1 MEWVSLSE
9 VIDVL
14 NDPEWEWW
22 RNSNCKYL
30 NIRLDMRDGKCLIS
44 DRNGKPLTVDKLREQ
59 VNVGI

>member
-22 RNSNCKYL
+22 RNSKCKYL
-30 NIRLDMRDGKCLIS
+30 VIRLDMRDGKCLIS
-44 DRNGKPLTVDKLREQ
+44 DRNGKPLTVEELKAQ
-59 VNVGI
+59 FNVGI